1 MCAIVGSFDREKLL
15 ELAKLNSYRGSHSFS
30 FSTINI
36 ETGELEV
43 RSRGIGELVTRYVQ
57 FSKNEYAIVHIQAP
71 TTEAK
76 AAANIH
82 PAVEHSTDK
91 FNSAHL
97 WHNGIIK
104 ANHVKVLQ
112 SKFGIDT
119 NWDTQLLLRAVCT
132 SWKELN
138 TVDGSFSCLLHDH
151 NTSYLFRNS
160 ISPMFYD
167 GELNISSTKFLG
179 SIATPPNK
187 VLKMD
192 FGARCLYTVDEFKT
206 VENPYFFGD
215 EI

>member
-15 ELAKLNSYRGSHSFS
+15 ELIELNSYRGSHSYS
-30 FSTINI
+30 FSTIYPESGQLVLRQKALGTINPDHLNI
-36 ETGELEV
+36 P
-43 RSRGIGELVTRYVQ
+43 
-57 FSKNEYAIVHIQAP
+57 KDHYAIVHIQAP
-71 TTEAK
+71 TTDAK
-76 AAANIH
+76 DLDSIH
-82 PAVEHSTDK
+82 PAEENHESY
-91 FNSAHL
+91 L

-112 SKFGIDT
+112 QKYGNDT
-119 NWDTQLLLRAVCT
+119 SWDTRLLLRAVCT

-138 TVDGSFSCLLHDH
+138 TVDGSFSCLLYDHD
-151 NTSYLFRNS
+151 TAYLFRNS

-167 GELNISSTKFLG
+167 GDLNISSTKFEG
-179 SIATPPNK
+179 SLATPPNK

-192 FGARCLYTVDEFKT
+192 FSAKCLYTVEEFRT